1 MLNQYIAAHQKVFFS
16 KTLNFIMKYFT
27 EDFSQFFKDLAVNNN
42 TEWFHANKPR
52 YEKSVKEPF
61 EYFIEKILFEISQID
76 PDYRTTPKEC
86 IFRLH
91 RDVRFSKDKSSYKLF
106 SSAAITKNGRKDKSL
121 PGIYL
126 RLSPENI
133 TIMGRC
139 YLPSSLQLHKIR
151 SAISSDPKTFRSLI
165 ENEDFK
171 EKFGRVKGDVNKRI
185 PKEFQEAYK
194 IEPLIANK
202 QFYYGTTLPAEMIS
216 NKDLD
221 LIVLDYWKTMKP
233 LNDFF
238 TEAITE
244 NDS

>member
-1 MLNQYIAAHQKVFFS
+1 
-16 KTLNFIMKYFT
+16 MKNFT

-61 EYFIEKILFEISQID
+61 EYFIDKIISEISQID
-76 PDYRTTPKEC
+76 PDYRITPKES

-121 PGIYL
+121 PGVYI

-139 YLPSSLQLHKIR
+139 YLPSRLQLHKIR
-151 SAISSDPKTFRSLI
+151 SAISADPKAFRSLI
-165 ENEDFK
+165 EEEDFK
-171 EKFGRVKGDVNKRI
+171 KKFGKVKGNVNKRI
-185 PKEFQEAYK
+185 PKEFQEAHK
-194 IEPLIANK
+194 LEPLIANK
-202 QFYYGTTLPAEMIS
+202 QFYYGTTLPAEMITIE
-216 NKDLD
+216 NLD
-221 LIVLDYWKTMKP
+221 SVVMDYWRTMQP
-233 LNDFF
+233 LNEFF
-238 TEAITE
+238 AEAISE
-244 NDS
+244 ESS

>member
-1 MLNQYIAAHQKVFFS
+1 
-16 KTLNFIMKYFT
+16 MKYFT

-42 TEWFHANKPR
+42 TEWFHANKSR

-61 EYFIEKILFEISQID
+61 EYFIEKIINEISKLDPEYQI
-76 PDYRTTPKEC
+76 TPKEC

-106 SSAAITKNGRKDKSL
+106 SSAAITKNGRKNKSL
-121 PGIYL
+121 PGVYI

-139 YLPSSLQLHKIR
+139 YLPSTAQLQKIR
-151 SAISSDPKTFRSLI
+151 TAISSDSKVFRALI
-165 ENEDFK
+165 NNKDFK
-171 EKFGRVKGDVNKRI
+171 EKFGIVRGDVNKRI
-185 PKEFQEAYK
+185 PKEFQETHK

-202 QFYYGTTLPAEMIS
+202 QFYYGATFPPEMIT
-216 NKDLD
+216 NKNL
-221 LIVLDYWKTMKP
+221 VKVVMEHWKAMQP

-238 TEAITE
+238 TKAITTE
-244 NDS
+244 NS

>member
-1 MLNQYIAAHQKVFFS
+1 
-16 KTLNFIMKYFT
+16 MKNFT

-61 EYFIEKILFEISQID
+61 EYFIDKIISTISQID
-76 PDYRTTPKEC
+76 PDYRITPKES

-121 PGIYL
+121 PGVYI

-139 YLPSSLQLHKIR
+139 YLPSRLQLHKIR
-151 SAISSDPKTFRSLI
+151 SAISADPKAFRSLI
-165 ENEDFK
+165 EEEDFK
-171 EKFGRVKGDVNKRI
+171 KKFGKVKGDVNKRI
-185 PKEFQEAYK
+185 PKEFQEAHK
-194 IEPLIANK
+194 LEPLIANK
-202 QFYYGTTLPAEMIS
+202 QFYYGTTLPAGMITIE
-216 NKDLD
+216 NLD
-221 LIVLDYWKTMKP
+221 SVVMDYWKTMQP

-238 TEAITE
+238 TEAISE
-244 NDS
+244 EGS